1 MSRAEWNETLK
12 KCAKEYHTKKGTKP
26 RKKYSKKKK
35 SIKSANIQSPQVTSK
50 PIANLPTNNSN
61 NNRGPARFP
70 FNLIV

>member
-1 MSRAEWNETLK
+1 MTRAEWNETLK
-12 KCAKEYHTKKGTKP
+12 KCAKDYHSKKGTKP

-35 SIKSANIQSPQVTSK
+35 SNKSATIQSPQVTSR
-50 PIANLPTNNSN
+50 PIANLQTNN